1 MQETRTICTSLA
13 RQCTSESSSKCLSTR
28 PVDVVI
34 GLVRM
39 IRLSPEVPAGP

>member
-13 RQCTSESSSKCLSTR
+13 RQCTSESSSKCSAIT

-34 GLVRM
+34 GLVQNDKV
-39 IRLSPEVPAGP
+39 IA